1 MTLSIHVS
9 KISRKETS
17 NSLLSILRIPLQLWE
32 VAAPISHKYFTSFH
46 SIPEPAELSLW
57 GSIYL
62 SSPSANRCRI
72 VACPPP
78 LFQPMHNSYTPS
90 SLHTSL
96 KYSMY
101 LLGVIFR
108 YPLCASQLFILICCA
123 GVPSVF
129 FQTSKARP
137 LLRYSSLDPATLPLA
152 VISHPRNRKA
162 YAGAQVWQLILYGV
176 SRFLS

>member
-1 MTLSIHVS
+1 
-9 KISRKETS
+9 
-17 NSLLSILRIPLQLWE
+17 
-32 VAAPISHKYFTSFH
+32 
-46 SIPEPAELSLW
+46 
-57 GSIYL
+57 
-62 SSPSANRCRI
+62 
-72 VACPPP
+72 
-78 LFQPMHNSYTPS
+78 MHNSYTPS

-176 SRFLS
+176 SRFYRNRCSSGICFPFYRGIFLWNPKYTLPHCLGICILFVRLIHIHRFSFLILRAFSISRLFRAMAIFSSPVR

>member
-17 NSLLSILRIPLQLWE
+17 NSLLSILRTPLQLWE

-129 FQTSKARP
+129 FQTSNARP

-152 VISHPRNRKA
+152 VISLHVIVKRMPVRKS
-162 YAGAQVWQLILYGV
+162 G
-176 SRFLS
+176 S